1 MKVNNRPRIRSVHPD
16 PAPTRRSKGDAIVLD
31 FASASGEFTTHLTN
45 VDPLDDDDIDTA
57 VVIIMYLVFRLY
69 RPSDRPVH

>member
-1 MKVNNRPRIRSVHPD
+1 VKVNNRPRIRSVHPD

-31 FASASGEFTTHLTN
+31 FASASGEFTPHLTN
-45 VDPLDDDDIDTA
+45 VDPLDDYIDTT

>member
-1 MKVNNRPRIRSVHPD
+1 MNLHNRPRIRSVHPD
-16 PAPTRRSKGDAIVLD
+16 RAPTRRSKGDAIVLD
-31 FASASGEFTTHLTN
+31 FASASGEFTIHLTN
-45 VDPLDDDDIDTA
+45 VDPLDDYIDTT